1 MTPVAVF
8 EIVGA
13 GSELPSGF
21 VLPGTDDLILKS
33 PWIGVAICAVIAV
46 DNIDAFM
53 EDKYVITAH
62 IHVGEKHWRILV
74 PINFFVAGLESQLVI
89 YWTVTDDLDRI
100 LDSGRQFNFRISFS
114 VEPGGQYHLFFTA
127 NFIT

>member
-33 PWIGVAICAVIAV
+33 PWVGVAICAVISV

-89 YWTVTDDLDRI
+89 YWKVADDLDRI
-100 LDSGRQFNFRISFS
+100 SDSRGRHSLYVAFS
-114 VEPGGQYHLFFTA
+114 VEPRGKYHLFF
-127 NFIT
+127 NSEFY